1 MYECAAITEQGGLF
15 WHWKDRQYGTLITAV
30 VKLSEVNLSNVLN
43 ILSLYQYKA
52 LYVHPKALN
61 GDTKSLYRR
70 SKLSNEE
77 IIL

>member
-15 WHWKDRQYGTLITAV
+15 WHWENSQYGTLIIAV
-30 VKLSEVNLSNVLN
+30 EKLSEVNLSNVLN

-52 LYVHPKALN
+52 FYVHPKALN
-61 GDTKSLYRR
+61 GDTKALYRR

>member
-15 WHWKDRQYGTLITAV
+15 WHWKDSQYGTLITAV

-61 GDTKSLYRR
+61 GDTKALYRR
-70 SKLSNEE
+70 TKLSNEE

>member
-15 WHWKDRQYGTLITAV
+15 WHWENSQYGTLITAV

-61 GDTKSLYRR
+61 GDTKALYRR
-70 SKLSNEE
+70 SRLSNEE

>member
-15 WHWKDRQYGTLITAV
+15 WHWENSQYGTLIIAV
-30 VKLSEVNLSNVLN
+30 EKLSEVNLSNVLN

-61 GDTKSLYRR
+61 GDTKVLYRR

>member
-1 MYECAAITEQGGLF
+1 MYECAAITEQGQLL
-15 WHWKDRQYGTLITAV
+15 WHWENSQYGTLITAV

-61 GDTKSLYRR
+61 GDTKALYRR

>member
-15 WHWKDRQYGTLITAV
+15 WHWKDSQYGTLIIAV
-30 VKLSEVNLSNVLN
+30 EKLSEVNYSNVLN
-43 ILSLYQYKA
+43 RLSLYPHKA
-52 LYVHPKALN
+52 SYLRPKALN
-61 GDTKSLYRR
+61 GDTKALYRR